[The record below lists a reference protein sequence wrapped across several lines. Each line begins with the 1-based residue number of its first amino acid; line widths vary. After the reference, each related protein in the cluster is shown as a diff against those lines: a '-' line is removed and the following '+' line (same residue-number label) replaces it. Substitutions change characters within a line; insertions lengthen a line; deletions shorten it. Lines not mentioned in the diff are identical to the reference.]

1 MGEALVIVESPA
13 KAKTIAKF
21 LGRGVRVVASMGH
34 VRDLP
39 KSQLGV
45 DIESGFTPKYIT
57 IRGKG
62 SVLKE
67 LKERAKK
74 AERIY
79 LASDPDRE
87 GEAIAWHLAQY
98 LGLDPNAPIRVV
110 FHEITKPAVQAS
122 FREPRAIDQRL
133 VDAQQARRILDRLV
147 GYKLSPLL
155 WQKVKRGLS
164 AGRVQSAALK
174 LVVDREREIEA
185 FVPEEYWT
193 LTAHLRASGGGEFH
207 AEFVGFGEDKVSLRS
222 REDVDA
228 VLRRLEGAEFVV
240 AAVETKPRRRS
251 APPPFTTSTLQQE
264 ASKRLGF
271 RPARTMRVAQELYE
285 GLPVGDEGPVG
296 LITYMRT
303 DSTRLSPFAV
313 EAGQAFIRE
322 TYGPEYVGQV
332 SAGKKRE
339 NVQDAHEAIR
349 PTDVRRTPEAVK
361 PYLSRDQYRLYRL
374 IWERFVASL
383 MAPAVYNA
391 TSATLTAGEARFRAS
406 GSILVFPGFLR
417 VYADAKEDASEKE
430 EERALPPLSAGE
442 RLELLRFEPKQHFTQ
457 PPARYTEAQ
466 LVKAMEELGIGRPS
480 TYAPTLETLT
490 KRRYVVLEDRR
501 LRPTELG
508 RLVTELLEGHFPEIV
523 DVRFT
528 ANLESQL
535 DQIEEGGLP
544 WRRVLEEFY
553 AWFSERL
560 REAERTIARVE
571 LAPQYAGENC
581 PVCGRPLV
589 VKEGRYGPFLA
600 CSGYPECTYTR
611 PLLKSL
617 DIPCPKCGQGVLV
630 ERRSRKGRVF
640 YGCSRY
646 PECDFVV
653 WQKPDPSPCPVCGG
667 LLVVERNQR
676 LRCTSC
682 GATFTREELERGK
695 TPEAGSS
702 PLPAG
707 ADEGDFDEPPAAEA
721 QEALSA
727 GSAEGRKRSR
737 AARKG

>member
-1 MGEALVIVESPA
+1 LVIVESPA

-45 DIESGFTPKYIT
+45 DIENGFTPKYIT

-62 SVLKE
+62 QVLKE

-74 AERIY
+74 AEKIY

-98 LGLDPNAPIRVV
+98 LGLDPNSPIRVV

-193 LTAHLRASGGGEFH
+193 LTAYLRAGEGEFS
-207 AEFVGFGEDKVSLRS
+207 AEFVGFGEDKVPLRS

-228 VLRRLEGAEFVV
+228 VLRKLEGAEFVV
-240 AAVETKPRRRS
+240 LAVETKPRRRS

-303 DSTRLSPFAV
+303 DSTRLSPLAV

-322 TYGPEYVGQV
+322 TYGSEYVGQV

-349 PTDVRRTPEAVK
+349 PTDVRRTPEVVK
-361 PYLSRDQYRLYRL
+361 PYLSRDQYRLYKL
-374 IWERFVASL
+374 VWERFVASL
-383 MAPAVYNA
+383 MAPAVYNV
-391 TSATLTAGEARFRAS
+391 TSATLAAGEARFRAS
-406 GSILVFPGFLR
+406 GSVLVFPGFLR
-417 VYADAKEDASEKE
+417 VYEDVKEDAAEKERE
-430 EERALPPLSAGE
+430 EERSLPPLAAGE

-523 DVRFT
+523 DVGFT

-535 DQIEEGGLP
+535 DQIEEGKLP

-571 LAPQYAGENC
+571 LAPQYAGESC

-589 VKEGRYGPFLA
+589 IKEGRYGPFLA

-617 DIPCPKCGQGVLV
+617 DIPCPKCKQGVLV

-653 WQKPDPSPCPVCGG
+653 WQKPDPTPCPVCGG
-667 LLVVERNQR
+667 LLVVERNGR

-695 TPEAGSS
+695 APEAES
-702 PLPAG
+702 PEHLPISEG
-707 ADEGDFDEPPAAEA
+707 AHTDEAR
-721 QEALSA
+721 EALSA
-727 GSAEGRKRSR
+727 GSQEGRRGSVKQ
-737 AARKG
+737 KG

>member
-45 DIESGFTPKYIT
+45 DIENGFTPKYIT

-62 SVLKE
+62 QVLKE

-74 AERIY
+74 AEKIY

-98 LGLDPNAPIRVV
+98 LGLDPNSPIRVV

-193 LTAHLRASGGGEFH
+193 LTAYLRAGEGEFS
-207 AEFVGFGEDKVSLRS
+207 AEFVGFGEDKVPLRS

-228 VLRRLEGAEFVV
+228 VLRKLEGAEFVV

-303 DSTRLSPFAV
+303 DSTRLSPLAV

-322 TYGPEYVGQV
+322 TYGSEYVGQV

-361 PYLSRDQYRLYRL
+361 PYLSRDQYRLYKL

-391 TSATLTAGEARFRAS
+391 TSATLAAGEARFRAS
-406 GSILVFPGFLR
+406 GSVLVFPGFLR
-417 VYADAKEDASEKE
+417 VYADVKEDAAEKERE
-430 EERALPPLSAGE
+430 EERSLPPLAAGE

-523 DVRFT
+523 DVGFT

-535 DQIEEGGLP
+535 DQIEEGKLP

-589 VKEGRYGPFLA
+589 IKEGRYGPFLA

-617 DIPCPKCGQGVLV
+617 DIPCPKCKQGVLV

-653 WQKPDPSPCPVCGG
+653 WQKPDPTPCPVCGG
-667 LLVVERNQR
+667 LLVIERNGR

-695 TPEAGSS
+695 APEVES
-702 PLPAG
+702 PERPLISEG
-707 ADEGDFDEPPAAEA
+707 AHTDEAR
-721 QEALSA
+721 EALSA
-727 GSAEGRKRSR
+727 GSPEGRKGS
-737 AARKG
+737 AKRKG

>member
-1 MGEALVIVESPA
+1 LGEALVIVESPA

-39 KSQLGV
+39 RSQLGV
-45 DIESGFTPKYIT
+45 DIENGFAPKYIT

-62 SVLKE
+62 QVLKE
-67 LKERAKK
+67 IKERAKK

-98 LGLDPNAPIRVV
+98 LGLDLNAPIRVV
-110 FHEITKPAVQAS
+110 FHEITKSAVQAS
-122 FREPRAIDQRL
+122 FREPRAVDQRL

-155 WQKVKRGLS
+155 WQKIKRGLS

-174 LVVDREREIEA
+174 LVVEREREIEA
-185 FVPEEYWT
+185 FVSEEYWT
-193 LTAHLRASGGGEFH
+193 LTAHLQAAKGPFL
-207 AEFVGFGEDKVSLRS
+207 AEFVGFGEEKVSLRS
-222 REDVDA
+222 SEDVDA
-228 VLRRLEGAEFVV
+228 VLRRLTDVEFVV
-240 AAVETKPRRRS
+240 DAVETKPRRRA

-264 ASKRLGF
+264 SSKRLKF

-285 GLPVGDEGPVG
+285 GLSIGSEGPVG

-303 DSTRLSPFAV
+303 DSTRLSPFAID
-313 EAGQAFIRE
+313 AGQAFIRE
-322 TYGPEYVGQV
+322 TYGQEYVGH
-332 SAGKKRE
+332 ANTGKKRE

-349 PTDVRRTPEAVK
+349 PTDIRRTPEVVK
-361 PYLSRDQYRLYRL
+361 PYLSRDQYRLYTL

-383 MAPAVYNA
+383 MAPAVYEA
-391 TSATLTAGEARFRAS
+391 TSVSLAAGEARFRAS
-406 GSILVFPGFLR
+406 GSVLVFPGFLR
-417 VYADAKEDASEKE
+417 VYGDVREDASEHE
-430 EERALPPLSAGE
+430 AVDRALPPLAVGE
-442 RLELLRFEPKQHFTQ
+442 RPKLHRFEPKQHFTQ
-457 PPARYTEAQ
+457 PPSRYTEAQ
-466 LVKAMEELGIGRPS
+466 LVKIMEELGIGRPS

-490 KRRYVVLEDRR
+490 KRRYVVLEERR

-523 DVRFT
+523 DAHFT

-535 DQIEEGGLP
+535 DRIEEGGIP
-544 WRRVLEEFY
+544 WRKVLEEFY

-560 REAERTIARVE
+560 VEAERKIDRVE
-571 LAPQYAGENC
+571 LTPQYAGENC

-589 VKEGRYGPFLA
+589 IKEGRFGPFLA

-611 PLLKSL
+611 PILKSL

-653 WQKPDPSPCPVCGG
+653 WQKPDPTPCPICGG

-676 LRCTSC
+676 LKCTSC
-682 GATFTREELERGK
+682 AATFTREELEKRKAALGKEDSANFREVPSTDGDGSVGPGARGGLAEDSVDPGK
-695 TPEAGSS
+695 GS
-702 PLPAG
+702 
-707 ADEGDFDEPPAAEA
+707 
-721 QEALSA
+721 Q
-727 GSAEGRKRSR
+727 
-737 AARKG
+737 AAR

>member
-313 EAGQAFIRE
+313 EVGQSFIRE
-322 TYGPEYVGQV
+322 TYGPEYVGHV

-406 GSILVFPGFLR
+406 GSVLVFPGFLR

-653 WQKPDPSPCPVCGG
+653 WQKPDPTPCPVCGG

-682 GATFTREELERGK
+682 GSTFTREELERGK
-695 TPEAGSS
+695 PPEAESS

-707 ADEGDFDEPPAAEA
+707 ADEGDFDEPPASEA
-721 QEALSA
+721 QGALSA